1 MENIFPFAL
10 LGLLYIGTDPVYTTG
25 ILCFR
30 VFTGARLL
38 HTIVYLGEI
47 PQPSRAIM
55 FGIALTVNVYMAVA
69 ITLRTM

>member
-10 LGLLYIGTDPVYTTG
+10 LGLLYIGTDPAYTTG

-38 HTIVYLGEI
+38 HTIVYLGQI
-47 PQPSRAIM
+47 PQPSRATM
-55 FGIALTVNVYMAVA
+55 YSIALAVNVYMAVA
-69 ITLRTM
+69 IILKTM